1 MFFKHPNNALGG
13 GPSRLYTRSM
23 SQSDLETAESERHGS
38 LDKNKK
44 KRKTERKR
52 QREIHRGAERC

>member
-23 SQSDLETAESERHGS
+23 SESDLETAESERHGS

-44 KRKTERKR
+44 KRKKERKK
-52 QREIHRGAERC
+52 EAERDS

>member
-23 SQSDLETAESERHGS
+23 SESDLETAESERHGS
-38 LDKNKK
+38 LKK
-44 KRKTERKR
+44 KRKKERKK
-52 QREIHRGAERC
+52 EAERDS

>member
-1 MFFKHPNNALGG
+1 
-13 GPSRLYTRSM
+13 M
-23 SQSDLETAESERHGS
+23 SESDLETAESERHGS

-44 KRKTERKR
+44 KRKKERKR